1 MAVRDW
7 LETDARPADL
17 YELLGR
23 PRFDPHREE
32 LSAAVRA
39 AYAELLDYQN
49 HADPAIVRRAVQLQM
64 ELGRAADVL
73 SSPAKLQAHCD
84 SILDRLRLEYERA
97 KGAGPP
103 WSPARLRTWLSAGQ
117 SVYPERLDTTVQSLL
132 LPRESPKDQTQ
143 AFVLSEMPKRDWG
156 SGPGA
161 QQLDDVGQSTVDP
174 FRVFEV
180 ETARGQSEADVPRK
194 RPDAPPAQPPAVAQP
209 APLPDWV
216 RFPARPRQPKP
227 QPAAASSSGAVRAAL
242 APVRGTDRL
251 LKALAGRR
259 NPVLHNCLRGAA
271 VLLVVA
277 VAVGVT
283 YIVARRQTAAE
294 KDATVAA
301 GQSGQTADA
310 DPRSSANP
318 KGPSRPKQSAA
329 GDDAAPKSGG
339 AGRANSDVEKPGP
352 VPKPRRKT
360 GKPTRGLLGQ
370 ATLAGHASAI
380 RSLAFSPN
388 SATLVSAGDDR
399 TIKLW
404 EVSNGRLVRTIPV
417 DAPVLGLALSPDAST
432 LAGFTHAPADRN
444 VTLWRVASES
454 PPRRLRGHTSA
465 LESLAF
471 SPDRSTLAAG
481 AADGTVIL
489 WNWTTGEARRTLDR
503 HRARVIAVAF
513 LADGSTLA
521 SVDAGGTLRHWR
533 VANGD
538 LQTEVRLPHQEQEQ
552 IAHVA
557 FSPSRSV
564 LVVEDTAGAVTL
576 CDAHTGRQRQEPIT
590 APLEKLTCAAL
601 SPDGSILAA
610 GGSESKSVSRFHL
623 GFNIFLFPLAGHKER
638 INWLAFSPDGA
649 TLASGS
655 EDGELLLWNVGQSKP

>member
-23 PRFDPHREE
+23 PRFDPQQEE

-73 SSPAKLQAHCD
+73 SSPAKLQVHCD
-84 SILDRLRLEYERA
+84 SIVDRLRLEYERA

-103 WSPARLRTWLSAGQ
+103 WSPTRLRTWLSAEQ
-117 SVYPERLDTTVQSLL
+117 SVHPQRLDTTVQSLL
-132 LPRESPKDQTQ
+132 FPRESPKEQTQ
-143 AFVLSEMPKRDWG
+143 AFVLSDMPKRDWG
-156 SGPGA
+156 SAPGKRPGA
-161 QQLDDVGQSTVDP
+161 
-174 FRVFEV
+174 
-180 ETARGQSEADVPRK
+180 
-194 RPDAPPAQPPAVAQP
+194 PPGKPPAVAP
-209 APLPDWV
+209 VAPLPDWV
-216 RFPARPRQPKP
+216 RFPARPRQQRP
-227 QPAAASSSGAVRAAL
+227 QPATAPSSAAVRAAL

-277 VAVGVT
+277 VAVGLT
-283 YIVARRQTAAE
+283 WLVARRQAAAE
-294 KDATVAA
+294 KDAAVAA
-301 GQSGQTADA
+301 GQSSHTADA
-310 DPRSSANP
+310 DLRSSANP
-318 KGPSRPKQSAA
+318 KEPPRPKPLTA
-329 GDDAAPKSGG
+329 GDDAAHNTGGVGG
-339 AGRANSDVEKPGP
+339 AKPGVKKPGP
-352 VPKPRRKT
+352 VPQSPGKTRKSTT
-360 GKPTRGLLGQ
+360 GSLGQ
-370 ATLAGHASAI
+370 TALAGHTSGVRA
-380 RSLAFSPN
+380 LAFSPN
-388 SATLVSAGDDR
+388 SERLASAGDDR
-399 TIKLW
+399 TVRLW
-404 EVSNGRLVRTIPV
+404 EVAKGRLVRTIPV
-417 DAPVLGLALSPDAST
+417 DAPIVGLAFSPDAST
-432 LAGFTHAPADRN
+432 LAGFTHASADKN
-444 VTLWRVASES
+444 ATLWGVASTTS
-454 PPRRLRGHTSA
+454 PRRLRGHTSV

-481 AADGTVIL
+481 AADGTVRL
-489 WNWTTGEARRTLDR
+489 WNWTTGEAQRTLDR

-513 LADGSTLA
+513 LADGATLA
-521 SVDAGGTLRHWR
+521 SVDADGMLRHWR

-538 LQTEVRLPHQEQEQ
+538 LQTETKLPHQER
-552 IAHVA
+552 IARVA

-564 LVVEDTAGAVTL
+564 LVIEDAAGAVTL
-576 CDAHTGRQRQEPIT
+576 CDADTGRRRREPIT
-590 APLEKLTCAAL
+590 DPLEKLTCAAL

-623 GFNIFLFPLAGHKER
+623 RFNTFLFPLAGHKER
-638 INWLAFSPDGA
+638 INCLAFSADGA